1 MVAGEIVRDG
11 EGDRLAILALSDPGL
26 ILQRVGPVT
35 VFSRGQGDTSLEC
48 DIVTILC
55 DRNFSPRCVLGLDI
69 TPESIGAIWCFA
81 VRVAELVVA
90 ALDGFTHHTLAQA
103 NGVLRV
109 IHDHVSGGLADAI
122 LVKSGFELDEAILD
136 ATVAAQSLG
145 DVFRNG
151 AGESTVGGNALTD
164 GFFGS
169 VQGGGL
175 QVNAVES
182 VWDLETLAKRDRE
195 LGTLLDLVTRVVDTD
210 VKRSVDG
217 VLVSVTTVDLGLGDR
232 DATGCR

>member
-1 MVAGEIVRDG
+1 MIPREVTRDC
-11 EGDRLAILALSDPGL
+11 EGDRLAILTLSDCGL
-26 ILQRVGPVT
+26 VGQRVGPVA
-35 VFSRGQGDTSLEC
+35 VVDGSQRDASLERG
-48 DIVTILC
+48 IIPILC
-55 DRNFSPRCVLGLDI
+55 DRNRLSRRTLCLDVA
-69 TPESIGAIWCFA
+69 PELVGTVCTLS
-81 VRVAELVVA
+81 VRVAELFVA
-90 ALDGFTHHTLAQA
+90 GRGGFTHDALAQTD
-103 NGVLRV
+103 GVLRV

-122 LVKSGFELDEAILD
+122 LVKSGFELDEAILN

-145 DVFRNG
+145 DVFRDG
-151 AGESTVGGNALTD
+151 AGESTVGRNALTD

-217 VLVSVTTVDLGLGDR
+217 VLVSVTTVDFGLGDR